1 MAGNPDGFS
10 EEIRG
15 IGNGCVESICYMDL
29 CSVCVCV
36 CVCECICI
44 GIGIGIYICICIY
57 IYMYMYVCMYVVYRV
72 YSIL

>member
-1 MAGNPDGFS
+1 MAGKPDGFS

-29 CSVCVCV
+29 CSVCVC
-36 CVCECICI
+36 ECICI
-44 GIGIGIYICICIY
+44 GIGIY
-57 IYMYMYVCMYVVYRV
+57 IYMYVVYRV

>member
-15 IGNGCVESICYMDL
+15 IGNGCVESMCYMDL
-29 CSVCVCV
+29 CSV

-44 GIGIGIYICICIY
+44 GIGIGIGIY
-57 IYMYMYVCMYVVYRV
+57 IY
-72 YSIL
+72 I